1 MQPLGKPRPIVELRP
16 GWRETVFFIE
26 FFEQV
31 SCDRTRFGKNQVA
44 VFDYR
49 RFAEGRNFFARRR
62 RAKIFIAPVSS
73 EIVGGPEL
81 LELTES
87 EPQKCTQKIV

>member
-16 GWRETVFFIE
+16 GWREAIFFIE

-44 VFDYR
+44 VFDYG
-49 RFAEGRNFFARRR
+49 RFAEGMNVLERRR
-62 RAKIFIAPVSS
+62 RAKILIAQVNS
-73 EIVGGPEL
+73 EIVVGAEL
-81 LELTES
+81 LELPES
-87 EPQKCTQKIV
+87 EQRTANAKMV